1 MYMKRKL
8 VFLPEKYSKE
18 IVDTINGYFDMGYE
32 IEDKF
37 SACEGCYFLLVL
49 NCNENY
55 DFKQFKYID
64 KPFEK
69 YTLLEEKYDKTW
81 TSTNT
86 QDVGNN

>member
-1 MYMKRKL
+1 MKRKI

-37 SACEGCYFLLVL
+37 RAYEGCYFLLVL

-55 DFKQFKYID
+55 DFKQIKYID

-69 YTLLEEKYDKTW
+69 YKLIEEKYDMSWTT
-81 TSTNT
+81 TST
-86 QDVGNN
+86 QDAQPN

>member
-1 MYMKRKL
+1 MKRKI

-37 SACEGCYFLLVL
+37 SAYEGYYFLLVL

-55 DFKQFKYID
+55 NFKQFKYID

-69 YTLLEEKYDKTW
+69 YKLLEEKYDMSW
-81 TSTNT
+81 TTTST
-86 QDVGNN
+86 QDVQHN

>member
-1 MYMKRKL
+1 MKRKL

-37 SACEGCYFLLVL
+37 SAYEGCYFLLVL

-55 DFKQFKYID
+55 DFKQIKYID

-69 YTLLEEKYDKTW
+69 YKLIEEKYDMSWTT
-81 TSTNT
+81 TST
-86 QDVGNN
+86 QDAQPN

>member
-1 MYMKRKL
+1 MKRKL

-18 IVDTINGYFDMGYE
+18 IVDTINGYFNMGYE

-37 SACEGCYFLLVL
+37 SAYEGCYFLLVL
-49 NCNENY
+49 DINKHY
-55 DFKQFKYID
+55 DLLGQKY
-64 KPFEK
+64 PSFEK
-69 YTLLEEKYDKTW
+69 CTLLEEKYDKTW

>member
-1 MYMKRKL
+1 MKRKI

-37 SACEGCYFLLVL
+37 SAYEGCYFLLVL

-55 DFKQFKYID
+55 DFKQIKYID

-69 YTLLEEKYDKTW
+69 YKLIEEKYDMSWTT
-81 TSTNT
+81 TST
-86 QDVGNN
+86 QDAQPN